1 MVEVVP
7 VSHHHDAVHQ
17 VGVERLMPRELHA
30 ALRLRRRA
38 WLQVRYGRPRRGLRP
53 RYLPWGGD
61 RPGDRLGGS
70 LLLRRRRALSVA
82 ARVDQGRLE
91 LRLEL
96 GRALAQRVALGQGQC
111 QG

>member
-17 VGVERLMPRELHA
+17 VGVEGLMPRERHA

-61 RPGDRLGGS
+61 RLGDRLGGS
-70 LLLRRRRALSVA
+70 LLLRRRRALGVA

-96 GRALAQRVALGQGQC
+96 GHVLAQRVALGQG
-111 QG
+111 

>member
-17 VGVERLMPRELHA
+17 VGVEGLMPRKLHA

-38 WLQVRYGRPRRGLRP
+38 WLQVRHGRPRRGRRP
-53 RYLPWGGD
+53 RDLPWGGD
-61 RPGDRLGGS
+61 RLGDRLGGS
-70 LLLRRRRALSVA
+70 LLLLRRRRRALGVA

-96 GRALAQRVALGQGQC
+96 GHVLAQRVALGQG
-111 QG
+111 

>member
-17 VGVERLMPRELHA
+17 VGVEGLMPRERHA

-61 RPGDRLGGS
+61 RLGDRLDRS
-70 LLLRRRRALSVA
+70 LLLRRRRRALSVA

-96 GRALAQRVALGQGQC
+96 GHVLAQRVALGQG
-111 QG
+111 

>member
-17 VGVERLMPRELHA
+17 VGVEGLMPRERHA

-38 WLQVRYGRPRRGLRP
+38 WLQIRYGRRP

-61 RPGDRLGGS
+61 RLGDRLGGS
-70 LLLRRRRALSVA
+70 LLLLLLRRRRALCVA

-96 GRALAQRVALGQGQC
+96 GYVLAQRVALGQG
-111 QG
+111 

>member
-17 VGVERLMPRELHA
+17 VGVEGLMPRERHA

-38 WLQVRYGRPRRGLRP
+38 WLQIRYGRRP

-61 RPGDRLGGS
+61 RLGDRLGRS
-70 LLLRRRRALSVA
+70 LLRRRRRALSVA

-96 GRALAQRVALGQGQC
+96 GHVLAQRVALGQG
-111 QG
+111 

>member
-17 VGVERLMPRELHA
+17 VGVEGVMPRERHA

-38 WLQVRYGRPRRGLRP
+38 WLQIRYGRRP

-61 RPGDRLGGS
+61 RLGDRLGRS
-70 LLLRRRRALSVA
+70 LLRRRRRALSVA

-96 GRALAQRVALGQGQC
+96 GHVLAQRVALGQG
-111 QG
+111 